1 MIFGLENEDL
11 NKFGD
16 WGTFAEHGAL
26 QFRLGKK
33 ALERHAARLNDENS
47 ASFANAAKTAQ
58 GAMAAFANIASPADF
73 YEAYGAY
80 LQDSCQRG
88 VLTLDALRKR
98 GDIFLEHEADGN
110 PPVLIYDYDVV
121 LDGKDLPRPCNYMLL
136 RIKPPKG
143 VKVFDWKRP
152 YVIVD
157 PRAGHGPGIG
167 GFKMD
172 SQVGVALND
181 GHPVYFVAFKP
192 KPEAGQVLAD
202 VTRAEATFLREI
214 SKRHSDAPKP
224 IVVGNCQG
232 GWAVAVLAATNPDI
246 TGPVVL
252 NGAPMSYWSGLM
264 GEKPMRYSGGLSGGV
279 VPALMASDMNGGL
292 FDGANLVFN
301 FETLNPGRVWFRKYY
316 DLFVNIDTAED
327 RFLDFERW
335 WGGYSLM
342 QGQEMEWIV
351 DNLFVGNKLDKN
363 QAQLETGRPIDLKNI
378 RAPMIVFASHGDTI
392 TPPQQA
398 LNWIVDTYTNET
410 EIEIRGQR
418 ILYMLHEEVG
428 HLGIFVSSSVAR
440 REHKQ
445 MVSTLKT
452 IEALPP
458 GLYEM
463 VIEDAK
469 GEGAQRTFAV
479 SFHRRTMDDI
489 LAIDD
494 GREEEQAFAA
504 VARLSDTLA
513 EGYDTTIRS
522 SVRAMNPPEQ
532 AKMMRPFHPMRMQH
546 WMFASQNPLMGS
558 VETTAKTVRTERKP
572 VAESNPF
579 RQIETLWAEAVE
591 TQWNLFRDMRAIA
604 TEMTFLALYA
614 NPVAL
619 AYGAPYALNRVNK
632 RPEDLRALPNVCA
645 ALDSIND
652 GGLAEAVVRMLILL
666 SETRED
672 VRRSRLERS
681 ARILTETKPFSEMDP
696 ADRTQLLHRQ
706 ALICHFEPDDA
717 LSTLPELLPTKKSRE
732 QAMGVVR
739 HVLGE
744 PDEMAPDTA
753 ALLATM
759 GGILEIPA
767 AKLGKVA
774 AK

>member
-1 MIFGLENEDL
+1 MIFGLENDDL

-16 WGTFAEHGAL
+16 WGTFAEHGTL
-26 QFRLGKK
+26 QFKLSKT
-33 ALERHAARLNDENS
+33 ALERHAARLHDETS
-47 ASFANAAKTAQ
+47 ASFAEAAKTAS
-58 GAMAAFANIASPADF
+58 GVMAAFGEIGSPADF

-80 LQDSCQRG
+80 LQDSFQRG

-110 PPVLIYDYDVV
+110 PPVLIYDYDIV
-121 LDGKDLPRPCNYMLL
+121 LDGKDLPHPCNYMLL

-143 VKVFDWKRP
+143 IEVFEWKRP

-181 GHPVYFVAFKP
+181 GHPVYFVSFRP
-192 KPEAGQVLAD
+192 KPEPTQTLAD
-202 VTRAEATFLREI
+202 VTRAEAAFLREVA
-214 SKRHSDAPKP
+214 KRHSDSPKP

-232 GWAVAVLAATNPDI
+232 GWAVAVLAATNPDV

-279 VPALMASDMNGGL
+279 VPALIASDMNGGL

-316 DLFVNIDTAED
+316 DLFANIDTAED

-342 QGQEMEWIV
+342 QGPEMEWIV

-398 LNWIVDTYTNET
+398 LNWIVDTYTDET

-463 VIEDAK
+463 VIEEAV
-469 GEGAQRTFAV
+469 GEGADRTFAV
-479 SFHRRTMDDI
+479 SFHRRKMGDI
-489 LAIDD
+489 LSIDD

-504 VARLSDTLA
+504 VARLSETLA
-513 EGYDTTIRS
+513 EAYDTTIRPA
-522 SVRAMNPPEQ
+522 VRAVNPPEQ
-532 AKMMRPFHPMRMQH
+532 AVMMRPFHPMRIQH
-546 WMFASQNPLMGS
+546 WVFASQNPAMS
-558 VETTAKTVRTERKP
+558 PVESTAEIVRSERKP
-572 VAESNPF
+572 VDDKNPF
-579 RQIETLWAEAVE
+579 RHMETLWAETVE
-591 TQWNLFRDMRAIA
+591 TQWNLFRDMRAMA
-604 TEMTFLALYA
+604 SEMTFLALYA

-632 RPEDLRALPNVCA
+632 RAEDLRALPNVCA
-645 ALDSIND
+645 ALEKIND
-652 GGLAEAVVRMLILL
+652 GGLAEAVLRMLIML

-672 VRRSRLERS
+672 VRRNRLERS
-681 ARILTETKPFSEMDP
+681 AKILTETKPFSEMDLG
-696 ADRTQLLHRQ
+696 DRAKMLHDQ

-717 LSTLPELLPTKKSRE
+717 LSTLPELLPTKTSRQ
-732 QAMGVVR
+732 QAMTIVR
-739 HVLGE
+739 HVLGD

-753 ALLATM
+753 ALLSTM
-759 GGILEIPA
+759 GGILEMPASKQRKEA
-767 AKLGKVA
+767 AK
-774 AK
+774 